1 MEEQIRKWVAI
12 DNQLKSIN
20 EQTTKLRDAKQQLTE
35 NIISYYTN
43 NNISNSFIPINGGKL
58 KIVNNKSAQS
68 ITFKYLEGCLRELIK
83 NESQIQQIIQFIKN
97 KREIK
102 NNYEIK
108 RFYND

>member
-12 DNQLKSIN
+12 DNQLKTIN
-20 EQTTKLRDAKQQLTE
+20 DQTKKLRDTKQQLTD

-43 NNISNSFIPINGGKL
+43 NNITNSLIPINGGKL

-68 ITFKYLEGCLRELIK
+68 ITFKYLEGCLREIIK

-102 NNYEIK
+102 NNFEIK
-108 RFYND
+108 RFYNN